1 MLKGPVAGQMDP
13 ESSVAKS
20 GAGSAV
26 RQATDNIVERFKI
39 DLANQLALYRPDITR
54 NTAHEL
60 ATSGHL
66 LLQPGNH
73 TQCHSM
79 PETQE
84 SPWHGY
90 CSTELLI

>member
-1 MLKGPVAGQMDP
+1 MPKGPVAGQMDP
-13 ESSVAKS
+13 ESGVAKS

-39 DLANQLALYRPDITR
+39 DLAKQLALYRPDITR
-54 NTAHEL
+54 KTAHDL

-79 PETQE
+79 PERRE

-90 CSTELLI
+90 STT

>member
-1 MLKGPVAGQMDP
+1 MPKRQVAGQMDP
-13 ESSVAKS
+13 ESGVVKS

-39 DLANQLALYRPDITR
+39 DLASQLARYRPDITWK
-54 NTAHEL
+54 TAHDL

-79 PETQE
+79 PDRPEP
-84 SPWHGY
+84 PWHG
-90 CSTELLI
+90 CC